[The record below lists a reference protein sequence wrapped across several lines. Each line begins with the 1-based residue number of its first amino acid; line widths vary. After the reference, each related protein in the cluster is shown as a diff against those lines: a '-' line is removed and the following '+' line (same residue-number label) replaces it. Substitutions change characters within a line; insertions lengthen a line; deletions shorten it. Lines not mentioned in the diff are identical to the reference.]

1 MLLDFHLVCWQDY
14 FLNLFTLTTSS
25 LSMVFHCAPN
35 CSVYGFFFLFLF
47 FFIFPCVLWE
57 KAIDVFFPMLSI

>member
-25 LSMVFHCAPN
+25 LSMVFHCAPS